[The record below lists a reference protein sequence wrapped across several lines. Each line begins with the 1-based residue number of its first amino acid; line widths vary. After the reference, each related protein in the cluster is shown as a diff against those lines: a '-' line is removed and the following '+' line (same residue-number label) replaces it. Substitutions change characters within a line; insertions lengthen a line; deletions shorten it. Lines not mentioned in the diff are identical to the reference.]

1 MSERSRDDAKR
12 AQVQKAVDSFVARKA
27 TEEDFTMLRDRELMT
42 FATGKQCCEFIKAVP
57 KQTDPVRVDVMFAV
71 AEMLRIRWEQSPA
84 HNKKETP
91 RLPNG
96 RTTFRAPPGW
106 R

>member
-1 MSERSRDDAKR
+1 
-12 AQVQKAVDSFVARKA
+12 
-27 TEEDFTMLRDRELMT
+27 
-42 FATGKQCCEFIKAVP
+42 
-57 KQTDPVRVDVMFAV
+57 MFAV